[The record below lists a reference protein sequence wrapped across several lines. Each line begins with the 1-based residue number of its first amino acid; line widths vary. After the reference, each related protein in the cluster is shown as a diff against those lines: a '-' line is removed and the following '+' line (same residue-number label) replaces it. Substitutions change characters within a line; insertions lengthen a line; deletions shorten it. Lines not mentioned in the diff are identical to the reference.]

1 MSYFDHI
8 LMFDSEDQAKKA
20 LPDYFVDD
28 MWLGNTIPNLSLTTK
43 DGIVIPGFFIN
54 IALDEPSQALIDLP
68 NNVCRLVSDRE
79 AAENDENF
87 FYYIAPSLDVKLLSN
102 TIASPVFM
110 GSEYPFCDNKENQTR
125 PE

>member
-1 MSYFDHI
+1 
-8 LMFDSEDQAKKA
+8 MFDSEDQAKQA

-43 DGIVIPGFFIN
+43 DGIAIPGFFIN

-79 AAENDENF
+79 AAALEENF

>member
-1 MSYFDHI
+1 
-8 LMFDSEDQAKKA
+8 
-20 LPDYFVDD
+20 
-28 MWLGNTIPNLSLTTK
+28 
-43 DGIVIPGFFIN
+43 
-54 IALDEPSQALIDLP
+54 
-68 NNVCRLVSDRE
+68 VSDRE
-79 AAENDENF
+79 AVALEENF